1 MKYIVLILSLLVLAS
16 CGKWDTSPDS
26 TETVATT
33 SDAQSQNPYY
43 NELRKRCNELTED
56 KKEWCNASVTT
67 MEANNYTE
75 AAYDM
80 EGNTLPCPEGMK
92 QNTIRSYGALTWC
105 E

>member
-1 MKYIVLILSLLVLAS
+1 
-16 CGKWDTSPDS
+16 
-26 TETVATT
+26 
-33 SDAQSQNPYY
+33 
-43 NELRKRCNELTED
+43 
-56 KKEWCNASVTT
+56 

-75 AAYDM
+75 VAYDM